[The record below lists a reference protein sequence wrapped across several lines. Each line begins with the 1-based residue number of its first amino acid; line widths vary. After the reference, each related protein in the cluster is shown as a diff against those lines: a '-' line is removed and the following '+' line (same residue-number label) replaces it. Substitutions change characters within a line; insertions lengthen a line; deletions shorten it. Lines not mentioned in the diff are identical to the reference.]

1 MSYYLNSRSHFD
13 DLLILYQRD
22 LATANKSASFHRTAV
37 WYFKIKVAA
46 RYIQRST
53 KLTNYDDALA
63 FAKAEMLRLQQ
74 AHKSGDTVDPWT
86 FAEHFDDFYQ
96 RNINAKTWKHSRQTW
111 HLSYANRYF
120 KAYFSHDNGKSL

>member
-1 MSYYLNSRSHFD
+1 MSYYKNSRSHFD

-22 LATANKSASFHRTAV
+22 LATANKSASFHRPAV
-37 WYFKIKVAA
+37 WYMKIKVAA
-46 RYIQRST
+46 QYIQRST

-74 AHKSGDTVDPWT
+74 AHKSGDTLASWT

-120 KAYFSHDNGKSL
+120 KPYFTDSK